1 MNHVLFSRSN
11 RRRPAWQARLAP
23 ECATRWLAGLLV
35 ASTFALAGCAGQT
48 SSSVLASP
56 TGSTA
61 DGRNTARTDVA
72 TASDVTDIEKR
83 ARIRLELAAEYFSQ
97 GQTAVALD
105 EVKQALAANPNLPQA
120 HNLRGLIYAGM
131 NEFDLAEDSFRRAL
145 ALNAR
150 DPDTLHNYGWYLC
163 QRNRH
168 AEAVA
173 MFARALA
180 VPQYPDRARTLL
192 AEGVCEAR
200 AGDFAAAERTL
211 LKAYEIDPAN
221 PATAV
226 NLADVLYR
234 RGEYERARFYVKRVN
249 AVEQMANAETLWL
262 AARIE
267 NKLGNRPGSDEYGQ
281 KLKQRYPRSREAARF
296 EQRRFDE

>member
-1 MNHVLFSRSN
+1 MTHVHFSRCPSPGTGPGAALPPGL
-11 RRRPAWQARLAP
+11 RAALLA
-23 ECATRWLAGLLV
+23 LLV
-35 ASTFALAGCAGQT
+35 AFAGCAGQT
-48 SSSVLASP
+48 TSSVIATP

-61 DGRNTARTDVA
+61 DGRNAARTDVA

-83 ARIRLELAAEYFSQ
+83 ARIRLELAAEYFAQ

-168 AEAVA
+168 PEAVA
-173 MFARALA
+173 MFQRALA

-192 AEGVCEAR
+192 AEGVCDAR
-200 AGDFAAAERTL
+200 SGDLAGAEYTL

-221 PATAV
+221 PATAA

-249 AVEQMANAETLWL
+249 AVDQMANAETLWL
-262 AARIE
+262 AVRIE
-267 NKLGNRPGSDEYGQ
+267 NKLGNRKDSDEYGK
-281 KLKQRYPRSREAARF
+281 KLKERFPRSREAARF
-296 EQRRFDE
+296 EQRRFDD